1 MFIAPAEVQDQK
13 LKRRLRG
20 YNRASVEKLLQEVV
34 ASYAQVWQERDQLRS
49 RVGQLEAELAPLR
62 EAEDRLRDI
71 LVTAER
77 AASEVRGQAA
87 IDAEALLEQ
96 AKAKSKAQEDAAAQ
110 IRAQAALDADALL
123 EQARAKTKASQGAMK
138 AQQTRL
144 KNEVERLQGLEQE
157 LHARLRAFLRSG
169 AELVEKDRKA
179 TQETP
184 IIRMDDRK
192 ATQQSSTEN
201 GNETQPSPVAS
212 SASTQKSPSTHSS
225 PDSATA

>member
-34 ASYAQVWQERDQLRS
+34 ASYAQVWQERDQLRN

-62 EAEDRLRDI
+62 EAEDQLRDI

-77 AASEVRGQAA
+77 AASEVRAQAA

-96 AKAKSKAQEDAAAQ
+96 AKAKSKAQEDSAAQ
-110 IRAQAALDADALL
+110 IRAQAALDAEALL
-123 EQARAKTKASQGAMK
+123 EQARAKSKASQGTLK

-157 LHARLRAFLRSG
+157 LHTNLRAFLRS
-169 AELVEKDRKA
+169 AAQLIEKDRKA

-184 IIRMDDRK
+184 VVGMEDGK
-192 ATQQSSTEN
+192 ATQP
-201 GNETQPSPVAS
+201 PSPVAS
-212 SASTQKSPSTHSS
+212 SASTQKTPSTHKS
-225 PDSATA
+225 PDSATV

>member
-34 ASYAQVWQERDQLRS
+34 ASYGQVWQERDQLRN

-62 EAEDRLRDI
+62 EAEDQLRDI

-77 AASEVRGQAA
+77 AASEVRAQAA

-123 EQARAKTKASQGAMK
+123 EQARAKSKASQGAMK

-184 IIRMDDRK
+184 VIRMEDRK
-192 ATQQSSTEN
+192 ATQPSPVVLAED

-212 SASTQKSPSTHSS
+212 SASTHKSPSTH
-225 PDSATA
+225 